1 VEIKGNMTKM
11 AKKKAK
17 TAEQRKTTAQQ
28 LGTVIKS
35 ARDIMRKCFDSL
47 ASGIYCFIAN
57 EV

>member
-1 VEIKGNMTKM
+1 MTKM